1 MQVHFSRFV
10 HKSKTASVTVAIVVH
25 TDNRRNQKYGE
36 YSMKIMNNRKEH
48 MLVND
53 MCHRA
58 MHTDNRRDQKYRE
71 YTMQINNNRKENK
84 RIVRE

>member
-25 TDNRRNQKYGE
+25 TDNRRDQKYGE

-48 MLVND
+48 MSVND
-53 MCHRA
+53 MHVSSCYA
-58 MHTDNRRDQKYRE
+58 YR
-71 YTMQINNNRKENK
+71 
-84 RIVRE
+84 

>member
-1 MQVHFSRFV
+1 M
-10 HKSKTASVTVAIVVH
+10 TV
-25 TDNRRNQKYGE
+25 
-36 YSMKIMNNRKEH
+36 
-48 MLVND
+48 
-53 MCHRA
+53 CHRA